1 MSKLVGNSGNDTSL
15 GLRFLELSRAE
26 KVTTQ
31 DGVLVNITILLKLF
45 GYGIRSGGFA
55 GASLAGQPED
65 MRAGQ

>member
-15 GLRFLELSRAE
+15 GLRFLELSRVE

-45 GYGIRSGGFA
+45 GYGIRNGGFA